1 MGPAASPDEIV
12 SMVFFARVVE
22 ARSFTGAAR
31 LLGVA
36 KSVVSARVARL
47 EGRLGVRLL
56 HRTTRKLSLTPD
68 GLAFYERC
76 APLVV
81 AADDAAAAAAGV
93 GREPRGLLRVNAPV
107 MLAQLH
113 LAEPIAAY
121 LQRHPEVRLDLVM
134 DDRLADLVEEGI
146 DVAIRVS
153 AGLSPSSLLARKLAD
168 DRVVVSASPDYL
180 RRRGVPQAPSDLVH
194 HDCLR
199 YSLLRAA
206 DEWRFRDPEQKR
218 SYSVPVETR
227 FSAASGAVL
236 RAAALAGMGLAV
248 TPSFM
253 VAADLA
259 SGRLVSVLEPF
270 VFARLAVYALH
281 PPARPVPSKTRTF
294 VDHLSAFFRKPPWLA
309 RP

>member
-1 MGPAASPDEIV
+1 VPSASPDDIV

-22 ARSFTGAAR
+22 LRSFTAAAA
-31 LLGVA
+31 LLGVS
-36 KSVVSARVARL
+36 KSVVSGRVARL
-47 EGRLGVRLL
+47 EDRLGLRLL

-76 APLVV
+76 APVLA
-81 AADDAAAAAAGV
+81 AADDAAAAASGAG
-93 GREPRGLLRVNAPV
+93 GEPRGLLRVNAPV

-121 LQRHPEVRLDLVM
+121 LDRYPEVRVDLVM
-134 DDRLADLVEEGI
+134 EDRLVDLVGEGI
-146 DVAIRVS
+146 DVALRVS

-168 DRVVVSASPDYL
+168 DRVVVTASPEYL
-180 RRRGVPQAPSDLVH
+180 ARRGVPQSPADLVH

-199 YSLLRAA
+199 YSLLRAG
-206 DEWRFRDPEQKR
+206 DEWRFRDPGGKR
-218 SYSVPVETR
+218 SYSVPVEAR

-236 RAAALAGMGLAV
+236 RAAALGGMGLAV

-253 VAADLA
+253 VAADLHA
-259 SGRLVSVLEPF
+259 GRLVSVLERF
-270 VFARLAVYALH
+270 VFAHLGVHALH

-294 VDHLSAFFRKPPWLA
+294 VDHLAAHFRKPPWLA
-309 RP
+309 RG